1 MLERSEADHHEVPLL
16 ADCSLTA
23 SRSFGP
29 KADIVDADLE
39 AANLPFGICALGTS
53 MGPSRDSVGATW
65 ICARVGTS
73 VFTEMLGPVGDQTG
87 DIEDRGQDDA
97 SKRSAEPVAPAEKDA
112 TAEQRQPDSQ

>member
-1 MLERSEADHHEVPLL
+1 M
-16 ADCSLTA
+16 
-23 SRSFGP
+23 GP
-29 KADIVDADLE
+29 KADIADADLE
-39 AANLPFGICALGTS
+39 AANLSFGICALGTS
-53 MGPSRDSVGATW
+53 MSPSRDSVGATW

-112 TAEQRQPDSQ
+112 TAEQRQPDSQQEP